1 MNPDTGGHYSDER
14 QRQTAAEIARKKVL
28 SAYST
33 SSVFSGQVQAQ
44 QVQHTQQTQYAQQVQ
59 QPQQPQQPQPQYQQT
74 QANTQTYKSTSVNT
88 TVSNQ
93 DLQKYHSAWQNYY
106 QKYYNDYYAKAA
118 KQYIETEKLK
128 SERAKNDEK
137 RLSAEQFAPEATDN
151 EAISQT
157 LRETIQRKADSRFKL
172 KKKHRKFIPALA
184 GIFTVLFIL
193 FLQYNR
199 FIFAPIMAYIAPGN
213 VSDTGISA
221 IDPTVNTNVSDT
233 NKLIIP
239 KLNVDVPVH
248 FGISNDTHTINT
260 AMNDGVAHFMVPG
273 ASAFPGQVGNTV
285 ISGHSAGDIY
295 SSNQYKFI
303 FSGLE
308 RLVEGDLLYIDY
320 NKVRYTYRMT
330 GRKTVEPTDVAS
342 LYYDGDKP
350 ILTLITCWPLGTTR
364 YRLLVQAEQI
374 NPVPDAN
381 AENPK
386 ADQEKTQNP
395 ESQEMPKNENT
406 FFENIWNWAT
416 GQ

>member
-1 MNPDTGGHYSDER
+1 MNPDTGGQYSDER
-14 QRQTAAEIARKKVL
+14 QRQTAAEIARQRVL
-28 SAYST
+28 SSYRT
-33 SSVFSGQVQAQ
+33 SSVFAGQAQ
-44 QVQHTQQTQYAQQVQ
+44 QQMQQQQIQQQAQA
-59 QPQQPQQPQPQYQQT
+59 QP
-74 QANTQTYKSTSVNT
+74 ANTQTYKQASVGT

-93 DLQKYHSAWQNYY
+93 DLEKYHSAWQNYY

-118 KQYIETEKLK
+118 KQYLETEKIK
-128 SERAKNDEK
+128 AERKKEEEA
-137 RLSAEQFAPEATDN
+137 RLTPQQLAPEATDN
-151 EAISQT
+151 SIIEKT
-157 LRETIQRKADSRFKL
+157 LRQTIQEKADSRFKI

-221 IDPTVNTNVSDT
+221 IDPTVNTNVSEI

-239 KLNVDVPVH
+239 KLNIDVPVH
-248 FGISNDTHTINT
+248 FGISNDTHTIND
-260 AMNDGVAHFMVPG
+260 AMNKGVAHFMVPG
-273 ASAFPGQVGNTV
+273 AAAFPGQIGNTV

-308 RLVEGDLLYIDY
+308 RLVEGDLMYIDY
-320 NKVRYTYRMT
+320 NKIRYTYRMT
-330 GRKTVEPTDVAS
+330 GRKTVDPSDVDS
-342 LYYDGDKP
+342 LKYTGSKP
-350 ILTLITCWPLGTTR
+350 ILTLITCWPLGTSR
-364 YRLLVQAEQI
+364 YRLLIFAEQI
-374 NPVPDAN
+374 NPVPEVNQD
-381 AENPK
+381 NPT
-386 ADQEKTQNP
+386 ADQETDQTTVTT
-395 ESQEMPKNENT
+395 EMPKNENT